1 MGKTVLICRLAA
13 RDLRRR
19 PMEAL
24 MVFLVIAAAATT
36 LTVALAL
43 SGVTNRPYQQTRLAT
58 VGPDVVAILGRS
70 VGGSPQASAQP
81 VSSAQLAA
89 TVASLTTAPGVTAHS
104 GPYPTVYSVIRF
116 RGHTVDVVAEGR
128 DRTPAPVDQPKVTQ
142 GGWVRPGTVVI
153 ERGFADALGVH
164 VGDNLR
170 LGGRSF
176 RVAGIGVTAAIPA
189 YPSSLCHIVCPFP
202 VAMARGGGVPNM
214 GLVWLTRSAVAG
226 LAGSGSNI
234 AYLLNLKLANPT
246 QAPAFADQ
254 QAGPEDPA
262 IFPWQSIQSAINAL
276 IGIEQVALG
285 VGGWL
290 LGLLALAGLG
300 VLAGRRMTEQSK
312 RVGLLK
318 AVGATPATVAAVL
331 LVEQLALAVAAAA
344 AGLLAGWLIAPL
356 LTGTGAGL
364 LGAPGAPS
372 ISVPTVIIIAVIA
385 LAVAATSSLVPAIRG
400 ARTSTVSALAD
411 APRVPPRRPTLTAV
425 STRLPVPLL
434 LALRQLSRRPRRA
447 LLNAVSIA
455 VTVTGLVAVLA
466 SHAHI
471 PIANLTISNLKVD
484 RFNELTAIITVML
497 VILAAVN
504 TTFIAGATAADG
516 RLSSALERALGATA
530 GQVTAGLSLAALLPA
545 LPGAII
551 GIPLGIEVYH
561 LLASGTPLAVPPAWQ
576 LAGVFLVTLLAV
588 TVLTAIPS
596 RLGARRPPAQVL
608 QTE

>member
-1 MGKTVLICRLAA
+1 MKGQVVLVSRLAA

-19 PMEAL
+19 PVEAL
-24 MVFLVIAAAATT
+24 MVLLVIAAAATT

-43 SGVTNRPYQQTRLAT
+43 SGVTSQPYQQTRLAT
-58 VGPDVVAILGRS
+58 AGPDVIAVE
-70 VGGSPQASAQP
+70 GGGPGPAQP

-89 TVASLTTAPGVTAHS
+89 AVASLTKAPGVTAHS
-104 GPYPTVYSVIRF
+104 GPYPTAYSAVRF
-116 RGHTVDVVAEGR
+116 GGHTVDVVAEGR
-128 DRTPAPVDQPKVTQ
+128 DQAPARVDQPKVTQ
-142 GGWVRPGTVVI
+142 GGWIRPGAVVI
-153 ERGFADALGVH
+153 ERGFADALGVR
-164 VGDNLR
+164 VGDNVR
-170 LGGRSF
+170 IGGRSF
-176 RVAGIGVTAAIPA
+176 RVAGVAVTAAVPP
-189 YPSSLCHIVCPFP
+189 YPSSLCHIACPFP
-202 VAMARGGGVPNM
+202 AAVGSSGVPDM
-214 GLVWLTRSAVAG
+214 GLVWLTRSAVTG
-226 LAGSGSNI
+226 VAGSGAPL
-234 AYLLNLKLANPT
+234 AYLLNLKLA
-246 QAPAFADQ
+246 
-254 QAGPEDPA
+254 DPA
-262 IFPWQSIQSAINAL
+262 QAAAFVAQHPGTFTWQSIQSAINAL

-300 VLAGRRMTEQSK
+300 VLAGLRMTEQSK

-318 AVGATPATVAAVL
+318 AVGATPATVAVVL
-331 LVEQLALAVAAAA
+331 LVEQLTLAVGAAA
-344 AGLLAGWLIAPL
+344 AGLVAGWLIAPL
-356 LTGTGAGL
+356 FTGTGAGL

-372 ISVPTVIIIAVIA
+372 VSVPAVIIIAVIA
-385 LAVAATSSLVPAIRG
+385 LAVAAISALVPAIRA

-411 APRVPPRRPTLTAV
+411 APRVPSRRPLVIAV
-425 STRLPVPLL
+425 SARLPVPLL

-447 LLNAVSIA
+447 LLNTASITT
-455 VTVTGLVAVLA
+455 TVTGIVAILA
-466 SHAHI
+466 SHART
-471 PIANLTISNLKVD
+471 PIANLTISNLKLD

-504 TTFIAGATAADG
+504 TTFIGWATAADG
-516 RLSSALERALGATA
+516 RFSSALERALGATA
-530 GQVTAGLSLAALLPA
+530 GQVTAGLSMAALLPA

-576 LAGVFLVTLLAV
+576 LAGVFLATLLAV

>member
-1 MGKTVLICRLAA
+1 MKGQAVLISRLAA

-19 PMEAL
+19 PVEAL

-36 LTVALAL
+36 LTVAFAL
-43 SGVTNRPYQQTRLAT
+43 SGVTSKPYQQARLAT
-58 VGPDVVAILGRS
+58 AGPDVIAVE
-70 VGGSPQASAQP
+70 GGGPGPAQP

-89 TVASLTTAPGVTAHS
+89 AVASLTTAPGVIAHS
-104 GPYPTVYSVIRF
+104 GPYPTAYSAVRF
-116 RGHTVDVVAEGR
+116 RGHAVDVVAEGR
-128 DRTPAPVDQPKVTQ
+128 DQAPAPVDQPKVTQ
-142 GGWVRPGTVVI
+142 GGWIRPGAVVI

-164 VGDNLR
+164 VGDNVR
-170 LGGRSF
+170 IGGRSF
-176 RVAGIGVTAAIPA
+176 RVAGIAVTAAIPP
-189 YPSSLCHIVCPFP
+189 YPSSLCHVACPFP
-202 VAMARGGGVPNM
+202 AAVGSSGVPNM

-226 LAGSGSNI
+226 LAGSGAPL
-234 AYLLNLKLANPT
+234 AYLLNLKLADPA
-246 QAPAFADQ
+246 QAPAFAAQ
-254 QAGPEDPA
+254 HPGT
-262 IFPWQSIQSAINAL
+262 FTWQDIQSAINAL

-318 AVGATPATVAAVL
+318 AVGATPATVAVVL
-331 LVEQLALAVAAAA
+331 LVEQLTLAVGAAA

-364 LGAPGAPS
+364 VGAPGAPS
-372 ISVPTVIIIAVIA
+372 ISLPAVIIIAVIA
-385 LAVAATSSLVPAIRG
+385 LAVAAISSLVPAIRA

-411 APRVPPRRPTLTAV
+411 APRVPSRRPLVIAV
-425 STRLPVPLL
+425 SARLPVPLL
-434 LALRQLSRRPRRA
+434 LAVRQLSRRPRRA
-447 LLNAVSIA
+447 LLNTASITT
-455 VTVTGLVAVLA
+455 TVTGIVAILA
-466 SHAHI
+466 SHAHT
-471 PIANLTISNLKVD
+471 PIANLTISNLKLD

-504 TTFIAGATAADG
+504 TTFIGWATAADG
-516 RLSSALERALGATA
+516 RFSSALERALGATA
-530 GQVTAGLSLAALLPA
+530 GQVTAGLSMTALLPA

-576 LAGVFLVTLLAV
+576 LAGVFLATLLAV

-596 RLGARRPPAQVL
+596 RLGARRSPAQVL

>member
-1 MGKTVLICRLAA
+1 MKGQVVLVSRLAA

-19 PMEAL
+19 PVEAL
-24 MVFLVIAAAATT
+24 MVLLVIAAAATT
-36 LTVALAL
+36 LTVAFAL
-43 SGVTNRPYQQTRLAT
+43 SGVTNKPYQQTRLAAA
-58 VGPDVVAILGRS
+58 GPDVIAIE
-70 VGGSPQASAQP
+70 GGGPGSAQP
-81 VSSAQLAA
+81 MSSAQLAA
-89 TVASLTTAPGVTAHS
+89 AVASLTKAPGVIAHS
-104 GPYPTVYSVIRF
+104 GPYPTAYSAVRF

-128 DRTPAPVDQPKVTQ
+128 DQAPAPVDQPKVTQ
-142 GGWVRPGTVVI
+142 GGWIRPGAVVI

-164 VGDNLR
+164 VGDNVLI
-170 LGGRSF
+170 GGRSF
-176 RVAGIGVTAAIPA
+176 RVAGIAVTAAIPP
-189 YPSSLCHIVCPFP
+189 YPSSLCHIACPFP
-202 VAMARGGGVPNM
+202 TAVGSFGVPNM
-214 GLVWLTRSAVAG
+214 GLVWLTRSTVAG
-226 LAGSGSNI
+226 LARSGAPL
-234 AYLLNLKLANPT
+234 AYLLNLKLADPA
-246 QAPAFADQ
+246 QAPAFVAQ
-254 QAGPEDPA
+254 HPGT
-262 IFPWQSIQSAINAL
+262 FTWQSIQSAINAL

-318 AVGATPATVAAVL
+318 AVGATPATVAVVL
-331 LVEQLALAVAAAA
+331 LVEQLTLAVGAAA

-364 LGAPGAPS
+364 VGVPGAPS
-372 ISVPTVIIIAVIA
+372 VSVPAVIIIAVIA
-385 LAVAATSSLVPAIRG
+385 LAVAAISSLVPAIRA

-411 APRVPPRRPTLTAV
+411 APRVPSRRPLVIAV
-425 STRLPVPLL
+425 SARLPVTLL

-447 LLNAVSIA
+447 LLNTASITT
-455 VTVTGLVAVLA
+455 TVTGIVAILA
-466 SHAHI
+466 SHAHT
-471 PIANLTISNLKVD
+471 PIANLTISNLKLD

-504 TTFIAGATAADG
+504 TTFIGWATAADG
-516 RLSSALERALGATA
+516 RFSSALERALGATA
-530 GQVTAGLSLAALLPA
+530 GQVTAGLSTAALLPA

-551 GIPLGIEVYH
+551 GIPLGIAVYH

-576 LAGVFLVTLLAV
+576 LAGVFLATLLAV

-596 RLGARRPPAQVL
+596 RLGARRSPAQVL

>member
-1 MGKTVLICRLAA
+1 MKGQAMLVSRLAA

-19 PMEAL
+19 PVEAL
-24 MVFLVIAAAATT
+24 MVLLVIAAAATT
-36 LTVALAL
+36 LTVAFAL
-43 SGVTNRPYQQTRLAT
+43 SGATSRPYQQTRLAT
-58 VGPDVVAILGRS
+58 AGPDVVAIE
-70 VGGSPQASAQP
+70 GGGGPAQP

-89 TVASLTTAPGVTAHS
+89 TVASLTTAPGVTANS
-104 GPYPTVYSVIRF
+104 GPYPAVYSAVRF

-128 DRTPAPVDQPKVTQ
+128 DRAPAPVDQPKVTQ
-142 GGWVRPGTVVI
+142 GGWIRPGAVVI

-164 VGDNLR
+164 VGDNVR

-176 RVAGIGVTAAIPA
+176 RVAGIAVTAAIPA

-202 VAMARGGGVPNM
+202 VRMGSSGVPNM

-226 LAGSGSNI
+226 LAGSGAPL
-234 AYLLNLKLANPT
+234 AYLLNLKLADPAR
-246 QAPAFADQ
+246 APAFVAQ
-254 QAGPEDPA
+254 HPGT
-262 IFPWQSIQSAINAL
+262 FTWQSIQSAINAL

-285 VGGWL
+285 AGGWL

-318 AVGATPATVAAVL
+318 AVGATPATVAIVL
-331 LVEQLALAVAAAA
+331 LVEQLTLAVGAAA

-364 LGAPGAPS
+364 VGAPGAPS
-372 ISVPTVIIIAVIA
+372 ISVLAVIIIAVIA
-385 LAVAATSSLVPAIRG
+385 LAVAAISSLVPAIRA

-411 APRVPPRRPTLTAV
+411 APRVPSRRPLVIAV
-425 STRLPVPLL
+425 SARLPVPLL

-447 LLNAVSIA
+447 FLNTASITT
-455 VTVTGLVAVLA
+455 TVTGIVAILA
-466 SHAHI
+466 SHAHT
-471 PIANLTISNLKVD
+471 PIADLTISNLKLD

-497 VILAAVN
+497 IILAAVN
-504 TTFIAGATAADG
+504 TTFIGWATAADG
-516 RLSSALERALGATA
+516 RFSSALERALGATA
-530 GQVTAGLSLAALLPA
+530 GQVTAGLSMAALLPA

-551 GIPLGIEVYH
+551 GIPLGIAVYH

-576 LAGVFLVTLLAV
+576 LAGVFLATLLAV

-596 RLGARRPPAQVL
+596 RLGARRSPAQIL
-608 QTE
+608 QAE

>member
-1 MGKTVLICRLAA
+1 MGKIVLVGRLAA

-19 PMEAL
+19 PVEAM
-24 MVFLVIAAAATT
+24 MVLLVIAVAATT
-36 LTVALAL
+36 LTVAFAL

-58 VGPDVVAILGRS
+58 AGPDVIAIE
-70 VGGSPQASAQP
+70 GGGPGPAQP

-89 TVASLTTAPGVTAHS
+89 TAASLSTAPGVTAHS
-104 GPYPTVYSVIRF
+104 GPYPTAYSVIRF

-128 DRTPAPVDQPKVTQ
+128 DRAPASVDQPKVTQ
-142 GGWVRPGTVVI
+142 GSWIRPGAAVI
-153 ERGFADALGVH
+153 ERGFADALGIH
-164 VGDNLR
+164 VGDNVR

-176 RVAGIGVTAAIPA
+176 RVAGIAVTAAIPA

-202 VAMARGGGVPNM
+202 VFVRGQGVPNM
-214 GLVWLTRSAVAG
+214 GLVWLTRSAAAG
-226 LAGSGSNI
+226 LAGSDSNI
-234 AYLLNLKLANPT
+234 AYLLNLKLANPA
-246 QAPAFADQ
+246 QAPAFVAQ
-254 QAGPEDPA
+254 HPNT
-262 IFPWQSIQSAINAL
+262 FTWQSVQSAINAL

-300 VLAGRRMTEQSK
+300 VLVGRRMTEQSK

-318 AVGATPATVAAVL
+318 AVGATPLTVAVVL
-331 LVEQLALAVAAAA
+331 LVEQLTLAVGAAA
-344 AGLLAGWLIAPL
+344 AGLVAGWLIAPL
-356 LTGTGAGL
+356 LTSTGAGL
-364 LGAPGAPS
+364 VGTPGAPS
-372 ISVPTVIIIAVIA
+372 ISVPTVVIIAVIA
-385 LAVAATSSLVPAIRG
+385 LTVAVISSLVPAIRA

-411 APRVPPRRPTLTAV
+411 APRVPPRRPMLIAV
-425 STRLPVPLL
+425 SARLPVPLL

-447 LLNAVSIA
+447 LLNAISIA
-455 VTVTGLVAVLA
+455 VTVTGIVAILA

-484 RFNELTAIITVML
+484 RFNELTAMITVML
-497 VILAAVN
+497 IILAAVN
-504 TTFIAGATAADG
+504 TTFIAWATAADG
-516 RLSSALERALGATA
+516 RFSSALERALGATA
-530 GQVTAGLSLAALLPA
+530 GQVTASLSMAALLPA

-561 LLASGTPLAVPPAWQ
+561 LLASGTPLTVPPAWQ
-576 LAGVFLVTLLAV
+576 LAGVFLSTLLAV

-596 RLGARRPPAQVL
+596 RLSARRPPARIL

>member
-1 MGKTVLICRLAA
+1 MKGQVVLVSRLAA

-19 PMEAL
+19 PVEAL
-24 MVFLVIAAAATT
+24 MVLLVIAAAATT
-36 LTVALAL
+36 LTVAFAL
-43 SGVTNRPYQQTRLAT
+43 SGVTNQPYQQTRLAT
-58 VGPDVVAILGRS
+58 AGPDVVA
-70 VGGSPQASAQP
+70 VEGGGGPAQP

-89 TVASLTTAPGVTAHS
+89 AIASLTTAPGVTAHS
-104 GPYPTVYSVIRF
+104 GPYPTAYSVIRF
-116 RGHTVDVVAEGR
+116 RGQTVDVAAEGR
-128 DRTPAPVDQPKVTQ
+128 DRAPAPVDQPKVTQ
-142 GGWVRPGTVVI
+142 GGWIRPGAVVI

-164 VGDNLR
+164 VGDNVR

-176 RVAGIGVTAAIPA
+176 RVAGIAVTAAVPP

-202 VAMARGGGVPNM
+202 VAVGSFGVPNM

-234 AYLLNLKLANPT
+234 AYLLNLKLADPA
-246 QAPAFADQ
+246 QAPAFVAQHPDT
-254 QAGPEDPA
+254 
-262 IFPWQSIQSAINAL
+262 FTWQSIQSAINAL

-318 AVGATPATVAAVL
+318 AVGATPATVAVVL
-331 LVEQLALAVAAAA
+331 LAEQLTLAVGAAA
-344 AGLLAGWLIAPL
+344 AGLVAGWLIAPL

-364 LGAPGAPS
+364 VGAPGAPS
-372 ISVPTVIIIAVIA
+372 ISVPAVIIIAAIA
-385 LAVAATSSLVPAIRG
+385 LAVAAISSLVPAIRA

-411 APRVPPRRPTLTAV
+411 APRVPSRRPLVIAV
-425 STRLPVPLL
+425 SARLPVPLL

-447 LLNAVSIA
+447 LLNTASITT
-455 VTVTGLVAVLA
+455 TVTGIVAILA
-466 SHAHI
+466 SHAHT
-471 PIANLTISNLKVD
+471 PIANLTISNLKLD

-504 TTFIAGATAADG
+504 TTFIGWATAADG
-516 RLSSALERALGATA
+516 RFSSALERALGATA
-530 GQVTAGLSLAALLPA
+530 GQVTAGLSMTALLPA

-551 GIPLGIEVYH
+551 GIPLGIAVYR

-576 LAGVFLVTLLAV
+576 LAGVFLATLLAV

-596 RLGARRPPAQVL
+596 RLGARRSPAQVL

>member
-1 MGKTVLICRLAA
+1 MGKIVLVGRLAA

-19 PMEAL
+19 PVEAM
-24 MVFLVIAAAATT
+24 MVLLVIAVAATT
-36 LTVALAL
+36 LTVAFAL

-58 VGPDVVAILGRS
+58 AGPDVIAIE
-70 VGGSPQASAQP
+70 GGGGPGPAQP

-89 TVASLTTAPGVTAHS
+89 TAASLSTAPGVTAHS
-104 GPYPTVYSVIRF
+104 GPYPTAYSVIRF

-128 DRTPAPVDQPKVTQ
+128 DRAPASVDQPKVTQ
-142 GGWVRPGTVVI
+142 GSWIRPGAAVI
-153 ERGFADALGVH
+153 ERGFADALGIH
-164 VGDNLR
+164 VGDNVR

-176 RVAGIGVTAAIPA
+176 RVAGIAVTAAIPA

-202 VAMARGGGVPNM
+202 VFVRGQGVPNM
-214 GLVWLTRSAVAG
+214 GLVWLTRSAAAG
-226 LAGSGSNI
+226 LAGSDSNI
-234 AYLLNLKLANPT
+234 AYLLNLKLANPA
-246 QAPAFADQ
+246 QAPAFVAQ
-254 QAGPEDPA
+254 HPNT
-262 IFPWQSIQSAINAL
+262 FTWQSVQSAINAL

-300 VLAGRRMTEQSK
+300 VLVGRRMTEQSK

-318 AVGATPATVAAVL
+318 AVGATPLTVAVVL
-331 LVEQLALAVAAAA
+331 LVEQLTLAVGAAA
-344 AGLLAGWLIAPL
+344 AGLVAGWLIAPL
-356 LTGTGAGL
+356 LTSTGAGL
-364 LGAPGAPS
+364 VGTPGAPS
-372 ISVPTVIIIAVIA
+372 ISVPTVVIIAVIA
-385 LAVAATSSLVPAIRG
+385 LTVAVISSLVPAIRA

-411 APRVPPRRPTLTAV
+411 APRVPPRRPMLIAV
-425 STRLPVPLL
+425 SARLPVPLL

-447 LLNAVSIA
+447 LLNAISIA
-455 VTVTGLVAVLA
+455 VTVTGIVAILA

-484 RFNELTAIITVML
+484 RFNELTAMITVML
-497 VILAAVN
+497 IILAAVN
-504 TTFIAGATAADG
+504 TTFIAWATAADG
-516 RLSSALERALGATA
+516 RFSSALERALGATA
-530 GQVTAGLSLAALLPA
+530 GQVTASLSMAALLPA

-561 LLASGTPLAVPPAWQ
+561 LLASGTPLTVPPAWQ
-576 LAGVFLVTLLAV
+576 LAGVFLSTLLAV

-596 RLGARRPPAQVL
+596 RLSARRPPARIL

>member
-1 MGKTVLICRLAA
+1 MKGQVVLISRLAA

-19 PMEAL
+19 PVEAL

-36 LTVALAL
+36 LTVAFAL
-43 SGVTNRPYQQTRLAT
+43 SGVTNKPYQQTRLAT
-58 VGPDVVAILGRS
+58 AGPDVIAIE
-70 VGGSPQASAQP
+70 GGGPGSAQP
-81 VSSAQLAA
+81 MSSVQLAA
-89 TVASLTTAPGVTAHS
+89 AVASLTKAPGVIAHS
-104 GPYPTVYSVIRF
+104 GPYPAAYSAVRF
-116 RGHTVDVVAEGR
+116 QGHTVDVVAEGR
-128 DRTPAPVDQPKVTQ
+128 DQAPAPVDQPKVTQ
-142 GGWVRPGTVVI
+142 GGWIRPGAVVI

-164 VGDNLR
+164 VGDNVR
-170 LGGRSF
+170 IGGRSF
-176 RVAGIGVTAAIPA
+176 RVAGIAVTAAIPP
-189 YPSSLCHIVCPFP
+189 YPSSLCHIACPFP
-202 VAMARGGGVPNM
+202 TAVGSLGVPNM
-214 GLVWLTRSAVAG
+214 GLVWLTRSAAAG
-226 LAGSGSNI
+226 LAGSGAPL
-234 AYLLNLKLANPT
+234 AYLLNLKLADPA

-318 AVGATPATVAAVL
+318 AVGATPATVAVVL
-331 LVEQLALAVAAAA
+331 LVEQLTLAVGAAA

-364 LGAPGAPS
+364 VGAPGAPS
-372 ISVPTVIIIAVIA
+372 ISVPAVIIIAVIA
-385 LAVAATSSLVPAIRG
+385 LAVAAISSLVPAIRA

-411 APRVPPRRPTLTAV
+411 APRVPSRRPLVIAV
-425 STRLPVPLL
+425 SARLPVPLL

-447 LLNAVSIA
+447 VLNTASITT
-455 VTVTGLVAVLA
+455 TVTGIVAILA
-466 SHAHI
+466 SHAHT
-471 PIANLTISNLKVD
+471 PIANLTISNLKLD
-484 RFNELTAIITVML
+484 RFNELTVIITVML

-504 TTFIAGATAADG
+504 TTFIGWATAADG
-516 RLSSALERALGATA
+516 RFSSALERALGATA
-530 GQVTAGLSLAALLPA
+530 GQVTAGLSMAALLPA

-551 GIPLGIEVYH
+551 GIPLGIAVYH

-576 LAGVFLVTLLAV
+576 LAGVFLATLLAV

-596 RLGARRPPAQVL
+596 RLGARRSPAQVL